1 MDGQKN
7 GQKRRNGR
15 KNGQTNRR
23 NFTNFE
29 RNLAMM
35 VIYLPVKFE
44 FDWSNRFK
52 VRVRKRKCGQTD
64 GWTDKRTKNGQTNT
78 RNFTN
83 FERNL
88 AMMVIYLP
96 VKFEFDWSNRFK
108 VRVRKRGQTDGWT
121 DKRTKNG
128 QMNTRN
134 FTNFE
139 RNLAMMVI
147 YLPVKFEFDWSN
159 RFKVRV
165 RKRKCGQTDGWTD
178 KRTKNGQTNTRNFTN
193 FERNL
198 AMMVIYLPVK
208 FEFDWSNRFK
218 VRVRKRKCGQTDGW
232 TDKRTKNGQMN
243 TRNFTNFE
251 RNLAMMVI
259 YLPVKFEFDWSN
271 RFKVRVRKRKMWTD
285 TRTDGQ
291 TDRRTDGRRTHQSNR
306 RVGYTQPA

>member
-1 MDGQKN
+1 
-7 GQKRRNGR
+7 
-15 KNGQTNRR
+15 
-23 NFTNFE
+23 
-29 RNLAMM
+29 
-35 VIYLPVKFE
+35 
-44 FDWSNRFK
+44 
-52 VRVRKRKCGQTD
+52 
-64 GWTDKRTKNGQTNT
+64 
-78 RNFTN
+78 
-83 FERNL
+83 
-88 AMMVIYLP
+88 
-96 VKFEFDWSNRFK
+96 
-108 VRVRKRGQTDGWT
+108 
-121 DKRTKNG
+121 
-128 QMNTRN
+128 
-134 FTNFE
+134 
-139 RNLAMMVI
+139 MMVI

-232 TDKRTKNGQMN
+232 TDKRTKNGQTN
-243 TRNFTNFE
+243 TQNFTNFE
-251 RNLAMMVI
+251 RTLAMMVI

-285 TRTDGQ
+285 RRTDGQ
-291 TDRRTDGRRTHQSNR
+291 TDRRTHQSNR